1 MPVRCRVAV
10 VSWLSLSSVG
20 TVSSCL
26 RVSLNIFTRT
36 LNIFSLLAPSVMWT
50 LFFSVHFNWQSSV
63 LRSVWTHTEQ
73 SSTMPMCMLHIFGVA
88 DITNTNDPYSH
99 ISAHLS
105 PGLVWT
111 RAQGSMETLISRDNE
126 QQSHLCG
133 RLALMWH
140 TAQWRGRVWEW
151 LVIGSPAGSVC
162 LDCIPTTTL
171 GNKDFPL
178 PQNNDE

>member
-1 MPVRCRVAV
+1 M
-10 VSWLSLSSVG
+10 
-20 TVSSCL
+20 
-26 RVSLNIFTRT
+26 SLNIFTRT

-50 LFFSVHFNWQSSV
+50 LFSLCILIGSPQSSGQFG
-63 LRSVWTHTEQ
+63 LTLN
-73 SSTMPMCMLHIFGVA
+73 STMPMRMLHIFGVA
-88 DITNTNDPYSH
+88 DMTNTNDPYSH

-105 PGLVWT
+105 LGPVWT